1 MAVAKS
7 DLKNLSLREFMII
20 GLTLVFGVG
29 YGYYEFEYTA
39 QNKELDKIAIEMTQ
53 VQSSLN
59 AFQKILIDPG
69 KVKKTKAEIV
79 LISEDISK
87 LKQEIEKAKG
97 RLKGQDMEIINDLQS
112 EADFYGVF
120 LKSMRTSEK
129 TLNRSGMR
137 LKEVSL
143 VMEMESDYDALKSF
157 IASLDTFPAV
167 LDIESLVTKRN
178 EKILPK
184 VESRLHLKVM
194 VL

>member
-20 GLTLVFGVG
+20 GCTLVFGVG

-39 QNKELDKIAIEMTQ
+39 QNNKLKKIMTETTQ
-53 VQSSLN
+53 VQSSLS
-59 AFQKILIDPG
+59 AFQSILIDPG
-69 KVKKTKAEIV
+69 KVKNTKAQIV
-79 LISEDISK
+79 LIKEDISK
-87 LKQEIEKAKG
+87 LEQEIDKAKG
-97 RLKGQDMEIINDLQS
+97 RLKGQDAEILNELQN
-112 EADFYGVF
+112 EADFFGVF
-120 LKSMRTSEK
+120 LKSMRTKERFI
-129 TLNRSGMR
+129 NRSGMR

-143 VMEMESDYDALKSF
+143 IMEMESDYDALKSF
-157 IASLDTFPAV
+157 IASLGTFPAV
-167 LDIESLVTKRN
+167 LDIESLETKRN

>member
-7 DLKNLSLREFMII
+7 DLKNLSLREFAII
-20 GLTLVFGVG
+20 GLTLVFGLG

-39 QNKELDKIAIEMTQ
+39 QNNKLDKIVTEMTQ

-59 AFQKILIDPG
+59 AFQSVLINPG
-69 KVKKTKAEIV
+69 KVKRTKAEIV
-79 LISEDISK
+79 LIKEDISK
-87 LKQEIEKAKG
+87 LEQEIEKAKD

-129 TLNRSGMR
+129 TLNHSGMR

-143 VMEMESDYDALKSF
+143 VMEMESDYDALKKF
-157 IASLDTFPAV
+157 IASLDAFPAI
-167 LDIESLVTKRN
+167 LDIESLATKRN

>member
-1 MAVAKS
+1 M
-7 DLKNLSLREFMII
+7 
-20 GLTLVFGVG
+20 
-29 YGYYEFEYTA
+29 
-39 QNKELDKIAIEMTQ
+39 
-53 VQSSLN
+53 
-59 AFQKILIDPG
+59 
-69 KVKKTKAEIV
+69 KKTKAEIV
-79 LISEDISK
+79 LVKEDISK
-87 LKQEIEKAKG
+87 LEQEIEKAKD
-97 RLKGQDMEIINDLQS
+97 RLNGQDMVIINDLQS
-112 EADFYGVF
+112 EADFYGMF

-129 TLNRSGMR
+129 TLSLSGMR
-137 LKEVSL
+137 LNEVSP

>member
-7 DLKNLSLREFMII
+7 DLKNLSLRELMII

-39 QNKELDKIAIEMTQ
+39 QNTKLKKITNEMAE
-53 VQSSLN
+53 VQAALS
-59 AFQKILIDPG
+59 AFQSILIDPG
-69 KVKKTKAEIV
+69 KVKKTKAQIV
-79 LISEDISK
+79 LITEDISK
-87 LKQEIEKAKG
+87 LEKEINEAKG
-97 RLKGQDMEIINDLQS
+97 RLKGQDAEILNELQN
-112 EADFYGVF
+112 EADFFGVF
-120 LKSMRTSEK
+120 LKSMRTKERFIS
-129 TLNRSGMR
+129 RGGMR

-143 VMEMESDYDALKSF
+143 IMEMESDYNALKSF
-157 IASLDTFPAV
+157 IASLGTFPAV
-167 LDIESLVTKRN
+167 LDIESLETKRN

>member
-39 QNKELDKIAIEMTQ
+39 QNNKLKKIMTEMTQ
-53 VQSSLN
+53 VQSSLS
-59 AFQKILIDPG
+59 AFQSILIDPG
-69 KVKKTKAEIV
+69 KVKKTKAQIV
-79 LISEDISK
+79 LIKEDISK
-87 LKQEIEKAKG
+87 LEQEIDKAKS
-97 RLKGQDMEIINDLQS
+97 RLKGQDAEILNELQN
-112 EADFYGVF
+112 EADFFGVF
-120 LKSMRTSEK
+120 LKSMRTKEK
-129 TLNRSGMR
+129 FINRSGMR

-143 VMEMESDYDALKSF
+143 IMEIESDYDALKSF
-157 IASLDTFPAV
+157 IASLGTFPAV
-167 LDIESLVTKRN
+167 LDIESLETTRN

>member
-39 QNKELDKIAIEMTQ
+39 QNSKLEKIVMEITQ
-53 VQSSLN
+53 VQSSLS
-59 AFQKILIDPG
+59 AFQKILIDPA
-69 KVKKTKAEIV
+69 KVKKTEAEIV
-79 LISEDISK
+79 LIKKDISK
-87 LKQEIEKAKG
+87 LKQEIKKAKD

-143 VMEMESDYDALKSF
+143 VMEMESDYDALKNF

-167 LDIESLVTKRN
+167 LDIESLATKRN

>member
-1 MAVAKS
+1 MAVEKT
-7 DLKNLSLREFMII
+7 DLKNLSPRELMII
-20 GLTLVFGVG
+20 GFTLIFGVG

-39 QNKELDKIAIEMTQ
+39 QKNKLDKIMSEMTQ
-53 VQSSLN
+53 VQSSLS
-59 AFQKILIDPG
+59 AFQNILIDPG
-69 KVKKTKAEIV
+69 KVKKTKAQIV
-79 LISEDISK
+79 LIKEDISK
-87 LKQEIEKAKG
+87 LEQEIEKAKG
-97 RLKGQDMEIINDLQS
+97 RLKGQDMEILNELQN
-112 EADFYGVF
+112 EADFFGVF
-120 LKSMRTSEK
+120 LKSMRTKERSI
-129 TLNRSGMR
+129 NRSGMR

-157 IASLDTFPAV
+157 VASLGTFPAI

>member
-129 TLNRSGMR
+129 TLNHSGMR

-143 VMEMESDYDALKSF
+143 VMEMESDYDALKNF

-167 LDIESLVTKRN
+167 LDIESLATKRN

-184 VESRLHLKVM
+184 VESRFHLKVM

>member
-7 DLKNLSLREFMII
+7 DLNNLSLREFAII
-20 GLTLVFGVG
+20 GFTIVFGMG

-39 QNKELDKIAIEMTQ
+39 QKNKLDKVMNEMTQ
-53 VQSSLN
+53 VQTSLN
-59 AFQKILIDPG
+59 AFQSILIDPS
-69 KVKKTKAEIV
+69 KVKRTNAEIV
-79 LISEDISK
+79 LIKEDISK
-87 LKQEIEKAKG
+87 LEQEIEKAKD
-97 RLKGQDMEIINDLQS
+97 RLKGQGMEIINDLQN
-112 EADFYGVF
+112 EADFFGVF
-120 LKSMRTSEK
+120 LKSMRTTERFI
-129 TLNRSGMR
+129 NRSGMR

-157 IASLDTFPAV
+157 IASLGTFPAV
-167 LDIESLVTKRN
+167 LDIESLETKRN